1 MTPAFSFFE
10 ILIII
15 GISQGLVTSVLLLT
29 SKENQYSKRILG
41 FTVLVFCIANC
52 RVLLHSS
59 GLWDVAVFRF
69 FPVGMELFLPP
80 LVYLYVLS
88 LTESDFKIKKQYL
101 WHFIP
106 GGLYAVF
113 DISVYLLALGQETM
127 AAKDELSRQL
137 YFDQAN
143 WLEDY
148 LIVISTLTYVVF
160 GYVKIAN
167 YLTWLKQFKQYK
179 SFPIF
184 SWLRGIIFWSAILG
198 LVLMTNQLLDTF
210 SLWVEQPSYRWRF
223 FNLFLAFM
231 TYYLGFMGY
240 KNDGLKVHL
249 SQTNLTSLAKKLSQS
264 QVQSIE
270 QELLHKLDKEAVYL
284 DGSLTLKQLAVELNV
299 TSENLSLVVNQKF
312 AMGFRDLINTYR
324 VDRVKQQLSD
334 NTNANISMLDLALE
348 SGFNSQASFYRAFKK
363 HQGLSPKAFLAQLS
377 K

>member
-29 SKENQYSKRILG
+29 SKENQHSKRILG

-52 RVLLHSS
+52 RALLHSS

-184 SWLRGIIFWSAILG
+184 AWLRGIIFWSAILG

-284 DGSLTLKQLAVELNV
+284 DGSLTLKQLAAELNV

-324 VDRVKQQLSD
+324 VNRVKRQLSD